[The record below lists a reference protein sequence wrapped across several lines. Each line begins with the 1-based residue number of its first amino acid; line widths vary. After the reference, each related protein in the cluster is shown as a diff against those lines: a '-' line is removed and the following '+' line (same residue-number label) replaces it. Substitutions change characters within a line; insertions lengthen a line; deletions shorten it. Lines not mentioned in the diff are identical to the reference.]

1 MPTQDNED
9 LKKQP
14 ETGVDEHKSEHLLPL
29 FNASYDNYMDKLDD
43 LQERK
48 AEIQDKISRSEGK
61 IAKLEEKAARLEATN
76 AMLSELIDS
85 GKLPK
90 IAQKIIKAN
99 EDKIESIDEKQI
111 SKLESGIKRNKEKIS
126 KLDDRIAITQ
136 LKSEKLKCFSNVLK
150 SFMTLNPQKRREMF
164 RESMDGLRKSTKSL
178 LDIDMN
184 AERNKLAKLSEQYE
198 KSGSMSEKFKLGQK
212 IRTVKANIST
222 LESKI
227 HKLEN
232 APKLHEASDHAVDKT
247 IAKAE
252 AQVENIDFMSSGEI
266 FDFDKPIETVVLDS
280 TEYLHNAEVSMEDDL
295 SMIDGI
301 INNGKK
307 EQLDEMS
314 NLSNGILFTYEHEH
328 SSGDQ
333 FWTDT
338 AELLKKDDTFT
349 YIKHDGW
356 YGKDESVEVSVTEA
370 SALFH
375 EAVEKSQSGNKD
387 YKITAEAIQRQF
399 AERPDVPLFLEEI
412 DFSSCDDAT
421 LQTFRDSAKANMQ
434 CANEISQAL
443 AKNYDYER
451 YTLNS
456 EQALAD
462 VREKFSDDRI
472 AFVLTSTLNGTSD
485 GRIAKEVK
493 NFAKETLQNVPELYT
508 KRNVSISSHAGL
520 INLFAKTLMKSQA
533 EREVEKP
540 APQKQEHTKPE
551 PKKTEKRVGLLSFE
565 QFGETRFRV
574 VDETANDILEL
585 AANSEKPFV
594 ALMDVGKSV
603 SEPKFSEI
611 LQSTQAK
618 FSVDINLDSD
628 KVHIFA
634 INEGKG
640 GIAEGDRTDKNTK
653 SQTVNLATFVKSEP
667 THEQK
672 QEPKIK
678 ETRSKVRKISPDY
691 YKQIPKEDRVI
702 TNEPAKVG
710 AIIMSELEK
719 QKIPF
724 SAVETAKGV
733 TITVSKENESA
744 FRAAE
749 DKAKDTHVRLINPE
763 VFKQISKEDRSIAK
777 MSEKEAQE
785 TIQKLEKDGISYSAR
800 LDGDKSAVTVHKSE
814 APAYFSRKQM
824 KKLAQEVKGEKPQQ
838 TQSKSKGQE
847 L

>member
-9 LKKQP
+9 VKKQP

-48 AEIQDKISRSEGK
+48 AEIQDKISRYECK
-61 IAKLEEKAARLEATN
+61 IAKLEEKVARLEATN

-99 EDKIESIDEKQI
+99 EDKIKSIDEKQI
-111 SKLESGIKRNKEKIS
+111 PKLESGIKRNKKKIS

-136 LKSEKLKCFSNVLK
+136 LKAEKLKCFSNVLK
-150 SFMTLNPQKRREMF
+150 SFMTPNPQKRREMF
-164 RESMDGLRKSTKSL
+164 RKSMDGLRKSTKSL
-178 LDIDMN
+178 LNIDMN
-184 AERNKLAKLSEQYE
+184 AERNNLAKLSEQYE

-212 IRTVKANIST
+212 IGTIKANIST

-227 HKLEN
+227 HTLEN
-232 APKLHEASDHAVDKT
+232 APKLHEASDHSVDKT

-252 AQVENIDFMSSGEI
+252 AQVENIDFMSVGEI

-280 TEYLHNAEVSMEDDL
+280 AEYLHNAEVSMEDDL
-295 SMIDGI
+295 NMIDGI

-307 EQLDEMS
+307 E
-314 NLSNGILFTYEHEH
+314 
-328 SSGDQ
+328 
-333 FWTDT
+333 
-338 AELLKKDDTFT
+338 
-349 YIKHDGW
+349 
-356 YGKDESVEVSVTEA
+356 
-370 SALFH
+370 
-375 EAVEKSQSGNKD
+375 
-387 YKITAEAIQRQF
+387 
-399 AERPDVPLFLEEI
+399 ERPDVPLFLEEI

-434 CANEISQAL
+434 CAKEISQAL
-443 AKNYDYER
+443 SQNYNYER

-472 AFVLTSTLNGTSD
+472 AFVLASTLNGTSD

-493 NFAKETLQNVPELYT
+493 DFAKNTLQNVSELYT
-508 KRNVSISSHAGL
+508 MRTMSISSHAGL

-540 APQKQEHTKPE
+540 APQQEQTKPE
-551 PKKTEKRVGLLSFE
+551 PKKAEKRVGLLSFE

-574 VDETANDILEL
+574 VDETANEILKL

-594 ALMDVGKSV
+594 ALMDVGRPV
-603 SEPKFSEI
+603 SEPEFAEI
-611 LQSTQAK
+611 MQSTQAK

-628 KVHIFA
+628 KVHVFA

-672 QEPKIK
+672 QEPKTK
-678 ETRSKVRKISPDY
+678 KARSEVRKINPDY
-691 YKQIPKEDRVI
+691 YKKIPKEDRAI

-719 QKIPF
+719 QKVPF

-749 DKAKDTHVRLINPE
+749 DKAKDTHVRLINPK
-763 VFKQISKEDRSIAK
+763 VFKQIPKEDRSIK
-777 MSEKEAQE
+777 IMPEKEANE

-800 LDGDKSAVTVHKSE
+800 LDGDKSAVTVRKSE

-824 KKLAQEVKGEKPQQ
+824 KKLAQEVKGEKSQQ

>member
-9 LKKQP
+9 VKKQP
-14 ETGVDEHKSEHLLPL
+14 ETEADEHKSEHLLPL

-99 EDKIESIDEKQI
+99 EDKIKSIDEKQI
-111 SKLESGIKRNKEKIS
+111 PKLESGIKRNKDKIS
-126 KLDDRIAITQ
+126 KLDDRISITQ
-136 LKSEKLKCFSNVLK
+136 LKAEKLKCFSNVLK
-150 SFMTLNPQKRREMF
+150 SFMTPNPQKRREMF
-164 RESMDGLRKSTKSL
+164 RKSMDGLRKSTKSL
-178 LDIDMN
+178 LNIDMN

-212 IRTVKANIST
+212 IGTIKANIST

-252 AQVENIDFMSSGEI
+252 AQVENIDFMSVGEI
-266 FDFDKPIETVVLDS
+266 FDFDKPIETVVLDFA
-280 TEYLHNAEVSMEDDL
+280 EYLHNAEVSMEDDL

-314 NLSNGILFTYEHEH
+314 NLSNGVLFTYEHEH

-387 YKITAEAIQRQF
+387 YTITAEPIQRQV
-399 AERPDVPLFLEEI
+399 ADRPDVPLFLEEI

-421 LQTFRDSAKANMQ
+421 LQAFRDSAKANMQ
-434 CANEISQAL
+434 CAKETSQAL
-443 AKNYDYER
+443 AKNYNHER

-472 AFVLTSTLNGTSD
+472 AFVLANTLNGTSD

-493 NFAKETLQNVPELYT
+493 DFAKNTLQNVPELYT
-508 KRNVSISSHAGL
+508 KRNMSISSHAGL

-540 APQKQEHTKPE
+540 APQQEQTKPE
-551 PKKTEKRVGLLSFE
+551 PKKAEKRVGFLSFE

-574 VDETANDILEL
+574 VDETANEILKL

-594 ALMDVGKSV
+594 ALMDVGRPV
-603 SEPKFSEI
+603 SEPEFAEI
-611 LQSTQAK
+611 MQSTQAK

-672 QEPKIK
+672 QEPKTK
-678 ETRSKVRKISPDY
+678 KARSEVRKINPDY
-691 YKQIPKEDRVI
+691 YKKIPKEDRAI

-719 QKIPF
+719 QKVPF

-763 VFKQISKEDRSIAK
+763 VFKQIPKEDRSIK
-777 MSEKEAQE
+777 IMPEKEANE

-800 LDGDKSAVTVHKSE
+800 LDGDKSAVTVRKSE

>member
-9 LKKQP
+9 VKKQP

-48 AEIQDKISRSEGK
+48 AEIQDKISRYECK
-61 IAKLEEKAARLEATN
+61 IAKLEEKVARLEATN

-99 EDKIESIDEKQI
+99 EDKIKSIDEKQI
-111 SKLESGIKRNKEKIS
+111 PKLESGIKRNKKKIS

-136 LKSEKLKCFSNVLK
+136 LKAEKLKCFSNVLK
-150 SFMTLNPQKRREMF
+150 SFMTPNPQKRREMF
-164 RESMDGLRKSTKSL
+164 RKSMDGLRKSTKSL
-178 LDIDMN
+178 LNIDMN
-184 AERNKLAKLSEQYE
+184 AERNNLAKLSEQYE

-212 IRTVKANIST
+212 IGTIKANIST

-232 APKLHEASDHAVDKT
+232 APKLHEASDHSVDKT

-252 AQVENIDFMSSGEI
+252 AQVENIDFMSVGEI

-280 TEYLHNAEVSMEDDL
+280 AEYLHNAEVSMEDDL
-295 SMIDGI
+295 NMIDGI

-307 EQLDEMS
+307 E
-314 NLSNGILFTYEHEH
+314 
-328 SSGDQ
+328 
-333 FWTDT
+333 
-338 AELLKKDDTFT
+338 
-349 YIKHDGW
+349 
-356 YGKDESVEVSVTEA
+356 
-370 SALFH
+370 
-375 EAVEKSQSGNKD
+375 
-387 YKITAEAIQRQF
+387 
-399 AERPDVPLFLEEI
+399 ERPDVPLFLEEI

-434 CANEISQAL
+434 CAKEISQAL
-443 AKNYDYER
+443 SQNYNYER

-472 AFVLTSTLNGTSD
+472 AFVLASTLNGTSD

-493 NFAKETLQNVPELYT
+493 DFAKNTLQNVPELYT
-508 KRNVSISSHAGL
+508 KRNMSISSHAGL

-540 APQKQEHTKPE
+540 APQQEQTKPE
-551 PKKTEKRVGLLSFE
+551 PKKAEKRVGLLSFE

-574 VDETANDILEL
+574 VDETANEILKL

-594 ALMDVGKSV
+594 ALMDVGRPV
-603 SEPKFSEI
+603 SEPEFAEI
-611 LQSTQAK
+611 MQSTQAK

-628 KVHIFA
+628 KVHVFA

-653 SQTVNLATFVKSEP
+653 SQTVNLATFVKYEP

-672 QEPKIK
+672 QEPKTK
-678 ETRSKVRKISPDY
+678 EARSEVRKINPDY
-691 YKQIPKEDRVI
+691 YKKIPKEDRAI

-719 QKIPF
+719 QKVPF

-749 DKAKDTHVRLINPE
+749 DKAKDTHVRLINPK
-763 VFKQISKEDRSIAK
+763 VFKQIPKEDRSIK
-777 MSEKEAQE
+777 IMPEKEANE

-800 LDGDKSAVTVHKSE
+800 LDGDKSAVTVRKSE

-824 KKLAQEVKGEKPQQ
+824 KKLAQEVKGEKSQQ